1 MDIRLSGEENRKIIE
16 SMKMLWN
23 KKTDRP
29 LKELDYITD
38 YIALYILGGK
48 AKKSKEE
55 VKDEFLKY
63 FKSDSA
69 KMWQKTLK
77 VLKNSENFNS
87 ESGNRM
93 FDYFADRRRIF
104 KEMAIECGCTE
115 EDDPEFFEEYEKY
128 RKGFE

>member
-55 VKDEFLKY
+55 VKDEFLK
-63 FKSDSA
+63 
-69 KMWQKTLK
+69 
-77 VLKNSENFNS
+77 
-87 ESGNRM
+87 
-93 FDYFADRRRIF
+93 
-104 KEMAIECGCTE
+104 
-115 EDDPEFFEEYEKY
+115 
-128 RKGFE
+128 